1 MTQYIPFEDTG
12 YFSKFITDYLAQK
25 EPLKCLYHRF
35 PLTTNFL
42 EQIKEK
48 QAHFPKEHRTLLL
61 HRTFVFYLQNRLDHC

>member
-48 QAHFPKEHRTLLL
+48 QALVNYFS
-61 HRTFVFYLQNRLDHC
+61 

>member
-48 QAHFPKEHRTLLL
+48 GA
-61 HRTFVFYLQNRLDHC
+61 QNSSFSSTQGAISKSIHI